1 MKHVVIIVDNK
12 RWCWT
17 SSMQAVVRHIYNYKC
32 TLVPAAI
39 YKKTAKSLKCDL
51 VYGRGYCFDFAA
63 SIPKGTPWIYTV
75 GTGGNMLQTRI
86 LECYMDSRIDG
97 CLGVVVQNEFTR
109 TALRGLHDR
118 IWLIPNGVD
127 TDKFFPHVKPPLR
140 RKIVG
145 MAANITGPRA
155 ELKGVDMVRAA
166 CASLDLELKLI
177 TQENRLEHDE
187 VPAWLRGLSIY
198 AQPSDSEGCSNSV
211 MEAMACGLPVLI
223 CRGVG
228 YHGEVC
234 DNSNAV
240 FVERSVESITS
251 ALRRLVSDRAYKQA
265 ISARARQFALDHC
278 WQHIAQKYKRM
289 FDEALR

>member
-39 YKKTAKSLKCDL
+39 YGKTAETLKCDL

-63 SIPKGTPWIYTV
+63 SVPNGTPWIYTV
-75 GTGGNMLQTRI
+75 GTGGAALQGRI
-86 LECYMDSRIDG
+86 LECFLDSRLDG
-97 CLGVVVQNEFTR
+97 CLGVVVQNKYTK
-109 TALRGLHDR
+109 TALMGLHDKV
-118 IWLIPNGVD
+118 WLIPNGVD
-127 TDKFFPHVKPPLR
+127 TDKFCPHVKPPR
-140 RKIVG
+140 RQAIVG

-166 CASLDLELKLI
+166 CDNLGLELRLI
-177 TQENRLEHDE
+177 TQENRLEHDQ
-187 VPAWLRGLSIY
+187 VPDWLRGLSIY

-211 MEAMACGLPVLI
+211 MEAMSCGLPVLI

-228 YHGEVC
+228 YHGEACSEQEV
-234 DNSNAV
+234 V
-240 FVERSVESITS
+240 FVERSIESITS

-265 ISARARQFALDHC
+265 ISARARQFATCHR
-278 WQHIAQKYKRM
+278 WQQIAQKYKRM
-289 FDEALR
+289 FDEALQ